1 MIQARLHSSRLASP
15 RGYDHM
21 SKTQF
26 PIELMLNI
34 NLTKAFQY
42 LWKDL
47 VMMCNLSKKKKDL
60 VKCKFSSMLCWK
72 LDTLKWTSKK
82 QID

>member
-1 MIQARLHSSRLASP
+1 MERFSDDVQLIQ
-15 RGYDHM
+15 
-21 SKTQF
+21 
-26 PIELMLNI
+26 
-34 NLTKAFQY
+34 
-42 LWKDL
+42 
-47 VMMCNLSKKKKDL
+47 KKKDL

>member
-42 LWKDL
+42 VWKDL
-47 VMMCNLSKKKKDL
+47 VMMCNLSKKKIR
-60 VKCKFSSMLCWK
+60 FSEVQVFKHAL
-72 LDTLKWTSKK
+72 LEA
-82 QID
+82 

>member
-26 PIELMLNI
+26 HIELMFI

-42 LWKDL
+42 IWKDL
-47 VMMCNLSKKKKDL
+47 VMKCNLSKKKKRRYSDEVQVFKHAL
-60 VKCKFSSMLCWK
+60 
-72 LDTLKWTSKK
+72 LKA
-82 QID
+82 